1 MTRRDEES
9 KRQLQRIRHGQDK
22 ENRLKQKILANSM
35 ELRDLERALRES
47 YSKKE
52 QKAQIAER
60 KLFEME
66 EARRQA
72 EISARLEAEDR
83 NPPRRREGNLRT
95 RKNWKD

>member
-1 MTRRDEES
+1 M
-9 KRQLQRIRHGQDK
+9 
-22 ENRLKQKILANSM
+22 
-35 ELRDLERALRES
+35 ERALRES

-83 NPPRRREGNLRT
+83 KSAETERRKL
-95 RKNWKD
+95 KDKKELER